1 MFKILSFSKYKALTK
16 YVVDLEEK
24 NKILKELN
32 NNMENEIKRLEKE
45 LRDYELKRKTEED
58 FFEYEAVN
66 DLGLK
71 LEPKAKVF
79 NDEVTNK
86 IVMER

>member
-32 NNMENEIKRLEKE
+32 NNMGNEIKRLEKK

-58 FFEYEAVN
+58 FFEYEAVK
-66 DLGLK
+66 DLGLE
-71 LEPKAKVF
+71 LEPNIQNV
-79 NDEVTNK
+79 
-86 IVMER
+86 VMER